1 MSMTEAQ
8 TSGSHAAPV
17 HYVRQPGEEP
27 AVQETP
33 IRARRRPRLGQ
44 IVAGLIAVTVLALFV
59 QSQAANPNMQ
69 WSVTW
74 EYMVNPVVLQG
85 VGVTIQLAIIAM
97 VISIVIAFV
106 IALMIQS
113 ENKVASAMG
122 KLYVW
127 FFRGV
132 PMLVQVLLWFNLA
145 VLFPTI
151 FGIDTNTIIS
161 GFTAGLIALSLA
173 ESGYMAE
180 IIRGG
185 IISVPSGQ
193 TDAGVSLG
201 LTRNQAL
208 ARIVLPQS
216 VRVIIP
222 PTGNQFIG
230 MLKGTSLVSV
240 IGGSDL
246 LTRVQLIYGQNF
258 KILPLLIVA
267 VLWYLILVTVAS
279 IGQYFLEKKFNS
291 SQQMSR
297 RAARSAGA
305 GGSVTTTIRTMT
317 GGALWRR

>member
-1 MSMTEAQ
+1 MSELN
-8 TSGSHAAPV
+8 TSSSPAVTGPA
-17 HYVRQPGEEP
+17 HYVRRPGDEP
-27 AVQETP
+27 PVQEAP
-33 IRARRRPRLGQ
+33 IHAKRRPQYGQ
-44 IVAGLIAVTVLALFV
+44 IVTGIVAIALLALFV
-59 QSQAANPNMQ
+59 QSQAQNPNME
-69 WSVTW
+69 WGVTW
-74 EYMVNPVVLQG
+74 DYMFNPVVLQG
-85 VGVTIQLAIIAM
+85 VGVTIQLALFAM
-97 VISIVIAFV
+97 LISIALAFV

-113 ENKVASAMG
+113 NNKVASVIG
-122 KLYVW
+122 RGYVW

-151 FGIDTNTIIS
+151 LGQDTNTLIS

-185 IISVPSGQ
+185 IISVPAGQ
-193 TDAGVSLG
+193 TDAGVSIG

-216 VRVIIP
+216 IRVIIP

-230 MLKGTSLVSV
+230 MLKATSLVSV

-267 VLWYLILVTVAS
+267 VLWYLILVTVAG
-279 IGQYFLEKKFNS
+279 IGQHFLERRFNA
-291 SQQMSR
+291 SQPGSR
-297 RAARSAGA
+297 KPRKRTPGGRAAA
-305 GGSVTTTIRTMT
+305 TTTTTT
-317 GGALWRR
+317 GGAQ